1 MHELSLCL
9 SLVDILESSARKH
22 HFEKVTAVWVEL
34 GKHGG
39 ADPDALRF
47 GFEAATENTLA
58 DGAQLHIIEIPVR
71 AWCFDC
77 DKSVELEETYAAC
90 PECGG
95 RTLRMETGQ
104 ELKIKDLEVE

>member
-9 SLVDILESSARKH
+9 SLVDILETSSRKH
-22 HFEKVTAVWVEL
+22 DFRKVNAVWVEL

-39 ADPDALRF
+39 TDPDALRF
-47 GFEAATENTLA
+47 GFEVATENTLA
-58 DGAQLHIIEIPVR
+58 EGAQLHIIEVPVR

-77 DKSVELEETYAAC
+77 EKTVELTEAYGAC
-90 PECGG
+90 PVCFGVN
-95 RTLRMETGQ
+95 LRMETGQ

>member
-9 SLVDILESSARKH
+9 NLVDILESSAREH
-22 HFEKVTAVWVEL
+22 DFRKVSAVWVEL

-47 GFEAATENTLA
+47 GFEVATENTLA
-58 DGAQLHIIEIPVR
+58 EGAHLHIIELPVR

-77 DKSVELEETYAAC
+77 DQMIELEETYAAC
-90 PECGG
+90 PACGG
-95 RTLRMETGQ
+95 RNMRVETGQ
-104 ELKIKDLEVE
+104 ELKIRDLEVE

>member
-9 SLVDILESSARKH
+9 SLVEIIESSAQEH
-22 HFEKVTAVWVEL
+22 DFEKVKAVWVEL

-39 ADPDALRF
+39 AEPDALRF
-47 GFEAATENTLA
+47 CFEMATQDTLA
-58 DGAQLHIIEIPVR
+58 HGAQLHIIEIPVQ

-77 DKSVELEETYAAC
+77 DKLVELDEIYTTC
-90 PECGG
+90 PDCGG
-95 RTLRMETGQ
+95 GKMRFETGQ